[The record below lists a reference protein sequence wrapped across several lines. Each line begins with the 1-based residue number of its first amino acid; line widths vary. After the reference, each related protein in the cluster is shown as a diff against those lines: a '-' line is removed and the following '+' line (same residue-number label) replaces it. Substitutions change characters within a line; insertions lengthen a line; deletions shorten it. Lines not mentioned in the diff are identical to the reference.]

1 VEEPINN
8 GPIDPD
14 GEPLGGGEAAA
25 QAEPETAPP
34 VWRPAF
40 EFERHRRRALLRRLA
55 ALLGTGT
62 VAFTITT
69 WFLLKHESRAPRL
82 AAYVAHPANHG
93 DSSDRG
99 KSGEDTAESSAL
111 KTARAQLQALNDDDV
126 TAAYSEFSP
135 RYRARVPLATFRK
148 LVKAHRDMFHT
159 EEQDV
164 TTRSKSDDRVVL
176 DIHLSSDDDED
187 YIAEFTLVRLQGK
200 WCVDDLRWA
209 LDESD
214 NTHSSV

>member
-1 VEEPINN
+1 MDPEG
-8 GPIDPD
+8 GPL
-14 GEPLGGGEAAA
+14 GEP
-25 QAEPETAPP
+25 AEERGPAVPEPAIAPP

-40 EFERHRRRALLRRLA
+40 ELERHRRRALLRRLA

-69 WFLLKHESRAPRL
+69 WFLLRRESHAPRL
-82 AAYVAHPANHG
+82 AAYVARPGARDETPKRG
-93 DSSDRG
+93 GSD
-99 KSGEDTAESSAL
+99 EAAESSAL
-111 KTARAQLQALNDDDV
+111 KTARAQLQALNDGDI
-126 TAAYSEFSP
+126 TGAYAEFSP
-135 RYRARVPLATFRK
+135 RYRARVPLATFRR
-148 LVKAHRDMFHT
+148 LVTAHRDMFHT

-164 TTRSKSDDRVVL
+164 TTRSKAEDRVVL
-176 DIHLSSDDDED
+176 DIHLSSDDDEE

-214 NTHSSV
+214 THSSA